1 MFSANGMVISL
12 TLVVRER
19 ICGQFNTVESI
30 YAQIVK
36 SVRARIKFI
45 L

>member
-12 TLVVRER
+12 TLVVCER
-19 ICGQFNTVESI
+19 ICGQVESI